1 MATICTATTKGG
13 AGKTTLLINLA
24 AELRRGGYSV
34 AIVDADPQ
42 QHAARWALHGLV
54 RPQDLGPELAEGRH
68 GITVAVNVGDRDIM
82 DRIIDLGARKDA
94 VLVDLQGSANQ
105 AMLMAFGVADLVLVP
120 VQPSEYDIDGA
131 VTTLRS
137 VKAAREMTR
146 RPIEAR
152 VVLTR
157 TSPSFATRAARETRQ
172 AFERAAVPLLGVE
185 FLERV
190 AFKEATFTG
199 AAPSLDDP
207 TSPAAKNVA
216 ALCAE
221 VLALL
226 ARSAAESITA

>member
-13 AGKTTLLINLA
+13 AGKTTLLVNLA
-24 AELRRGGYSV
+24 ADLRRNGYSV
-34 AIVDADPQ
+34 AVVDADPQ
-42 QHAARWALHGLV
+42 QHAARWVLHGLASPREV
-54 RPQDLGPELAEGRH
+54 GAQLIDGRH
-68 GITVAVNVGDRDIM
+68 GITVAANVSERDIM
-82 DRIIDLGARKDA
+82 ERIIDLAGRSDA

-105 AMLMAFGVADLVLVP
+105 AMLMAFGVADLVLIP

-137 VKAAREMTR
+137 VKAAREMTKR
-146 RPIEAR
+146 AILAR
-152 VVLTR
+152 VVLSR
-157 TSPSFATRAARETRQ
+157 TSPSFATRSAKETRL
-172 AFERAAVPLLGVE
+172 AFERAGVPLLKVE

-207 TSPAAKNVA
+207 ASPAARNIA
-216 ALCAE
+216 ALGEE

-226 ARSAAESITA
+226 ADAASASAA

>member
-13 AGKTTLLINLA
+13 TGKTTILVNLA
-24 AELRRGGYSV
+24 AELRRNGYSV
-34 AIVDADPQ
+34 AVVDADPQ
-42 QHAARWALHGLV
+42 QHAARWVLHGLGKP
-54 RPQDLGPELAEGRH
+54 RELGSAVLEGRH
-68 GITVAVNVGDRDIM
+68 GITVATNATDRDIM
-82 DRIIDLGARKDA
+82 ERIIDLAGRHDA

-105 AMLMAFGVADLVLVP
+105 AMLMAFGVADLVLIP

-146 RPIEAR
+146 RDILAR
-152 VVLTR
+152 VVLSR
-157 TSPSFATRAARETRQ
+157 TSPSFATRAAKETRQ
-172 AFERAAVPLLGVE
+172 AFERAGVPLLGVE

-199 AAPSLDDP
+199 SAPALDQP

-216 ALCAE
+216 ALVKE
-221 VLALL
+221 ILALL
-226 ARSAAESITA
+226 AERAEASAA